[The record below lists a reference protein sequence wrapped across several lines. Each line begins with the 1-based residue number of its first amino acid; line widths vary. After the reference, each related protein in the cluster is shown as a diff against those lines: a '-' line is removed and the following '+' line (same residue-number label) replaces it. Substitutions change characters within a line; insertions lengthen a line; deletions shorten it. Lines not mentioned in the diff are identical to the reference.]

1 MKTSRSMK
9 NKTRFPLEDY
19 PKVTEL
25 LTELAAFTQKWQT
38 PKIANTVDVSKQAL
52 QYHIN
57 KKKGNSA

>member
-1 MKTSRSMK
+1 MK